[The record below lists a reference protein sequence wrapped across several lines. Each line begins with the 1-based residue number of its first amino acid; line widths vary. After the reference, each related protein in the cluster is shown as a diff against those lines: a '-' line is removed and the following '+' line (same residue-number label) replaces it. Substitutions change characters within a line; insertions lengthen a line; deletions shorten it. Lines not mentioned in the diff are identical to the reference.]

1 MTAFPKKIPVY
12 PLSDYDRTA
21 GEETRVF
28 VKELAES
35 FAEHPNRY
43 QLHRHDFFE
52 IFLVEGVGSFFAD
65 FKEYPFSRF
74 TLIVVSSGQV
84 HGWKPSGKLGGVM
97 AGFSR
102 EFFEGET
109 GGLLAGFPVVF
120 NPEAMPMPVTGSA
133 REKNLRDVAT
143 RMFAEYRDGETGWE
157 QAVRA
162 CLMLMLTDANRLQPK
177 VSDAA
182 SPGRAERLVSE
193 FRMLIESRFRTDKS
207 VSAYAKVL
215 KVTPGHL
222 NDTVKDRTGSVAGDL
237 LRERV
242 LLEAKRL
249 LLHSQLGIAEI
260 AYHLGYEDPSYFART
275 FRREVGVSPADF
287 RDSARERYRS

>member
-1 MTAFPKKIPVY
+1 MMASPKKIPVY
-12 PLSDYDRTA
+12 PLSDYDRSD

-28 VKELAES
+28 VKALAES
-35 FAEHPNRY
+35 FAQHPNRY

-52 IFLVEGVGSFFAD
+52 IFLVEGEGSFFAD
-65 FKEYPFSRF
+65 FKEHPFSGL
-74 TLIVVSSGQV
+74 TLIVVSAGQV
-84 HGWKPSGKLGGVM
+84 HGWKHAGRLDGVM

-109 GGLLAGFPVVF
+109 GGLLAGFPMVF
-120 NPEAMPMPVTGSA
+120 NPETTPMPVA
-133 REKNLRDVAT
+133 DAPREKNLRDVAT
-143 RMFAEYRDGETGWE
+143 RMAAEYAGGEPGWK

-162 CLMLMLTDANRLQPK
+162 CLMLMLTDAGRLHPK
-177 VSDAA
+177 SGDK
-182 SPGRAERLVSE
+182 SPPGRADRLVSE
-193 FRMLIESRFRTDKS
+193 FRLLVENRFRTDKS
-207 VSAYAKVL
+207 VAAYARLL

-222 NDTVKDRTGSVAGDL
+222 NDTVKERTGSVAGDL

-275 FRREVGVSPADF
+275 FRREVGTSPADF
-287 RDSARERYRS
+287 RDSAREKYRS